1 MRKQETTSRAE
12 LLRRKREQAPRNLNW
27 SSRAAAPRP
36 VPPRPVWNVQP
47 RSAST
52 RVHRVYSIALESPGV
67 EVQFPALAVSFSPR
81 SLAILVA
88 GLACAALLF
97 MLTGPMF
104 RAETPL
110 IGGLQYISPDAV
122 AEASGLAG
130 SNLFL
135 ISPAE
140 VERQILTRIPAL
152 LSVQVSIGT
161 SGGVRVAA
169 REREPILL
177 WTQGGASYWV
187 DGDGVFFPVLGDRG
201 DLVRVEVQGSGPK
214 IAFDRSPDIDPE
226 VVIQAL
232 ELTLVVPT
240 GTRILYDVDH
250 GLGMQD
256 IDGWTVYFGTTGE
269 ISQKMDVYR
278 RLVSALS
285 SEGIRPAFVSV
296 ENLRQPF
303 YRR

>member
-1 MRKQETTSRAE
+1 
-12 LLRRKREQAPRNLNW
+12 
-27 SSRAAAPRP
+27 
-36 VPPRPVWNVQP
+36 VWNVQP
-47 RSAST
+47 RSAAP

-88 GLACAALLF
+88 GLACAGLIF

-104 RAETPL
+104 RAEEPQ
-110 IGGLQYISPDAV
+110 IAGLQNISADAV
-122 AEASGLAG
+122 SQAAGLAG

-135 ISPAE
+135 ISPSA
-140 VERQILTRIPAL
+140 VEQQILTKIPAIR
-152 LSVQVSIGT
+152 SVHLSIGM
-161 SGGVRVAA
+161 SGGVQLQV

-177 WTQGGASYWV
+177 WTQSGASYWV
-187 DGDGVFFPVLGDRG
+187 DADGVFFPVLGDRG
-201 DLVRVEVQGSGPK
+201 DLVRVDVLDKGPQ
-214 IAFDRSPDIDPE
+214 ITFDRASDIDPE

-232 ELTLVVPT
+232 ELTLVVPS
-240 GTRILYDVDH
+240 GTRILYDADH

-256 IDGWTVYFGTTGE
+256 IDGWTVYFGTAGE

-285 SEGIRPAFVSV
+285 AEGIRPAFVSV
-296 ENLRQPF
+296 ENLEQPF